1 MIWIRKDERKLYCFG
16 LRNPLTYEEGEYRI
30 FIYKRESTRRKMLS
44 KLHSLYETIEF
55 EIDLNNLIEA
65 AINDARS
72 RQGNPSRERS

>member
-1 MIWIRKDERKLYCFG
+1 
-16 LRNPLTYEEGEYRI
+16 
-30 FIYKRESTRRKMLS
+30 MLS